1 MTKISIVIPIYNVEK
16 YLRVCLDSVIN
27 QTYKNLEIICVD
39 DCGNDNSIKI
49 VNEYIKKD
57 NRIKLIQ
64 HSSNRGLGPARN
76 TGLDNATGEYI
87 FFLDSDDYLMED
99 AIEILYNKIKE
110 TNSDFVVTRA
120 EAFADDDSE
129 ETIKRTESMN
139 NWLDK
144 KELDNYQV
152 NSENYIET
160 LENFNCVSWGKLFKK
175 EFLTQ
180 NNLRFIDGNYVH
192 EDNGFWIKVLSKFP
206 KMSYI
211 SNVGL
216 MYRIRKNAL
225 TAEIDKKKNK
235 NKKLKHMKIVLNDSF
250 NYLKNNSAENLS
262 KKIIKEIKNSEFYS
276 SFFEIKTWYLR
287 FRWLI
292 SDKRINVLGIPIY
305 RMKMCNYNII
315 TKVLGFKISSK
326 EVV

>member
-225 TAEIDKKKNK
+225 TA
-235 NKKLKHMKIVLNDSF
+235 
-250 NYLKNNSAENLS
+250 
-262 KKIIKEIKNSEFYS
+262 
-276 SFFEIKTWYLR
+276 
-287 FRWLI
+287 
-292 SDKRINVLGIPIY
+292 
-305 RMKMCNYNII
+305 
-315 TKVLGFKISSK
+315 
-326 EVV
+326 